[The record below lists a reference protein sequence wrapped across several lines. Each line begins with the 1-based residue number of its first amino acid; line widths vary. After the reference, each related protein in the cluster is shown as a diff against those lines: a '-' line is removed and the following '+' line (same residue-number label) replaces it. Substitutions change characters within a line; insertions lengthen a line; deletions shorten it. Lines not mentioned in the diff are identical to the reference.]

1 MTVRV
6 FNIHG
11 TPIVPEDMDLCSA
24 SVPSSQE
31 LDGAAYYPGSDEY
44 ARILKAVSIE
54 SGLDLWSGEFG
65 NDYLK
70 RNFVKWRNR
79 IPFWSGIV
87 PRTGARS
94 FFEMGCS
101 AGWNL
106 SAILETMPNA
116 NVCGNDINTLAC
128 EQARQAGLNVVNL
141 LDFDVACPGRYEL
154 VFTAGVLIHIE
165 PEHLDEVMRA
175 LIAKSYRW
183 VLAIEYAADVETQ
196 VEYRGHTEKC
206 WKRPYGALYEALG
219 LKLVDSGDAGAGFDR
234 CTYWL
239 LER

>member
-1 MTVRV
+1 MST
-6 FNIHG
+6 
-11 TPIVPEDMDLCSA
+11 E
-24 SVPSSQE
+24 
-31 LDGAAYYPGSDEY
+31 AYIKE
-44 ARILKAVSIE
+44 ACRILELKSIE
-54 SGLDLWSGEFG
+54 TGLELWAGEFG

-70 RNFVKWRNR
+70 RNQVDWRKR
-79 IPFWSGIV
+79 IAFWATIV
-87 PRTGARS
+87 HRTGARS
-94 FFEMGCS
+94 FFEMGAN

-106 SAILETMPNA
+106 SAIKRAYPDVIVA
-116 NVCGNDINTLAC
+116 GNDINTLAC
-128 EQARQAGLNVVNL
+128 EQARMAGLNVVNQ
-141 LDFDVACPGRYEL
+141 LDFNAACPGRYEL